1 MSKSGSEKENE
12 KEIEKTEIQKDESE
26 EKDLKTSKNEEENEI
41 ENEKEKENTKK
52 KVTDDPETLLKKL
65 ETIKQFACAIIF
77 DKKGKVIASTVKTK
91 SKEIKAY
98 LTAFDSY
105 DVTVGN
111 GFVLNGL
118 HYIVYRFYDT
128 LIYGRNGKAG
138 EGPGICLHKFTRT
151 SDEKELFALI
161 TYKYP
166 VLSSRA
172 IPILQKFCKEL

>member
-1 MSKSGSEKENE
+1 MSQSGSEKENE
-12 KEIEKTEIQKDESE
+12 KEIEKKEIQQDEE
-26 EKDLKTSKNEEENEI
+26 KEKEKEKDLKTTKNEE

-52 KVTDDPETLLKKL
+52 KVTDNPETLLKKL

-77 DKKGKVIASTVKTK
+77 DKKGKIIASTVKTK

-111 GFVLNGL
+111 GFVLNGS

-151 SDEKELFALI
+151 SDDKELFALI
-161 TYKYP
+161 TYEYP

>member
-1 MSKSGSEKENE
+1 MSEQE
-12 KEIEKTEIQKDESE
+12 KEIEKSE
-26 EKDLKTSKNEEENEI
+26 EKETTKNENEKEKENENENEKEKQI
-41 ENEKEKENTKK
+41 ENEKEKE

-65 ETIKQFACAIIF
+65 QSIKQFACAIIF
-77 DKKGKVIASTVKTK
+77 DKKGKVIATTTKTK

-111 GFVLNGL
+111 GFILNGL

-151 SDEKELFALI
+151 SDNKGLYALI
-161 TYKYP
+161 TYEYP
-166 VLSSRA
+166 VLSARA